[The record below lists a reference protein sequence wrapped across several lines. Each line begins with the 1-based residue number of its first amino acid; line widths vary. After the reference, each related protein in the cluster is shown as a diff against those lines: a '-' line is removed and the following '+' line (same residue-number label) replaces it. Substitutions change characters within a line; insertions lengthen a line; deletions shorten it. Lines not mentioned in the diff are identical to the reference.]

1 MSVHLPVPVMV
12 ATYQTANANVEHLL
26 QRALESQNSVTREI
40 INQFMIL
47 STQLYRVLNGGIE
60 ISYKNR
66 LDKYVLNKYCKDI
79 IGLIEDCNGRFEMY
93 KKGVKRG
100 DLVNASEELLEI
112 LYYSSN
118 SALLKTK
125 DLWIRAFPNTMS
137 KKSFAIYC

>member
-1 MSVHLPVPVMV
+1 MPPPLPQ
-12 ATYQTANANVEHLL
+12 TYQTPNANVEHIL

-47 STQLYRVLNGGIE
+47 STQLYRVLNGKIE
-60 ISYKNR
+60 ISHKNR
-66 LDKYVLNKYCKDI
+66 LDGFVLNKYCKDI
-79 IGLIEDCNGRFEMY
+79 IGLIEDCNGRFEVY
-93 KKGVKRG
+93 KKGVRAG
-100 DLVNASEELLEI
+100 DLVNASEEFLEI

-125 DLWIRAFPNTMS
+125 DLWIRAFPNSMS